1 MQSLRDEAMMIKPG
15 QQPVTEEYLACLH
28 GLIGELE
35 KSMTAIGDNALHT
48 YEESVASQV
57 SLCGRLAQLKVRS
70 EKEQQE
76 AGGFAEAGLASRIA
90 SARSNLLTLNRRYA
104 ALLRHQNETMQLLKA
119 FVRSYTGTNY
129 PPAGMRA
136 DFRTWSCHL

>member
-1 MQSLRDEAMMIKPG
+1 MIKPG

-35 KSMTAIGDNALHT
+35 KTMAAIANNALHS
-48 YEESVASQV
+48 YEESIASQV
-57 SLCGRLAQLKVRS
+57 SLCGRLAHLKVRS
-70 EKEQQE
+70 DKEQE
-76 AGGFAEAGLASRIA
+76 ERAGFAESGLASRIA
-90 SARSNLLTLNRRYA
+90 SARSSLLLLNRQYA
-104 ALLRHQNETMQLLKA
+104 ALLKHQNETMQLLKA
-119 FVRSYTGTNY
+119 FVRSYTGTTY